1 MPRRTG
7 VAANP
12 ACKQAGPGRHLI
24 GCHCLVNMKIIIS
37 FSIACGHDLQLL
49 TRQKQDMSL
58 PNAALGRQ
66 ESPGR

>member
-24 GCHCLVNMKIIIS
+24 GCHCLVNMKVNIS
-37 FSIACGHDLQLL
+37 LGIAYQHYPQL
-49 TRQKQDMSL
+49 
-58 PNAALGRQ
+58 
-66 ESPGR
+66 